1 MRCCVSAGIT
11 GTTKFGS
18 KNQEFPFLNNLT
30 FTLLQVW
37 PDIPDNDR
45 GSLFRGKT
53 IEAGFYINMDSKLL
67 IIYDNRQKKEVTRR
81 NFEFTKVSPFVEFK
95 HEVSVT
101 ITSQAIPG
109 KPDFI
114 KI

>member
-1 MRCCVSAGIT
+1 MNI
-11 GTTKFGS
+11 
-18 KNQEFPFLNNLT
+18 
-30 FTLLQVW
+30 W

-45 GSLFRGKT
+45 GSFFPGKT
-53 IEAGFYINMDSKLL
+53 VEAGFYINMDSKLL
-67 IIYDNRQKKEVTRR
+67 IIYDNRQKKEIGRR
-81 NFEFTKVSPFVEFK
+81 QFYFTKVSPFVEFK